1 MFFKEH
7 PQRRRRRSPVRSRE
21 EKTVKSMLFVVALLC
36 ALVASAHPADTSA
49 GSFGTQT
56 LDSAMVLEL
65 ADDIFAAARARNAQ
79 RFANFFADDPQ
90 FVYLINT
97 RQLGSRREVESTFAS
112 MLSRQTSF
120 DPQWGNRAVR
130 MLTPAIGLLTGEFT
144 TTARRVNGEEWRRSG
159 AVTFVA
165 VRTIDGWRVVN
176 WHTSE

>member
-1 MFFKEH
+1 
-7 PQRRRRRSPVRSRE
+7 
-21 EKTVKSMLFVVALLC
+21 
-36 ALVASAHPADTSA
+36 
-49 GSFGTQT
+49 
-56 LDSAMVLEL
+56 MVLEL

-79 RFANFFADDPQ
+79 RFASFFADDPQ

-112 MLSRQTSF
+112 MLERQTSF

-144 TTARRVNGEEWRRSG
+144 TTARRVNGEEWRLSG

-165 VRTIDGWRVVN
+165 VRSIEGWRVVN

>member
-1 MFFKEH
+1 
-7 PQRRRRRSPVRSRE
+7 
-21 EKTVKSMLFVVALLC
+21 
-36 ALVASAHPADTSA
+36 
-49 GSFGTQT
+49 
-56 LDSAMVLEL
+56 
-65 ADDIFAAARARNAQ
+65 
-79 RFANFFADDPQ
+79 
-90 FVYLINT
+90 
-97 RQLGSRREVESTFAS
+97 